1 MAKNTLHT
9 FDNEDSRRT
18 YLHTC
23 AHILAHAVKR
33 LYPESKLAIGSA
45 TDTGYYY
52 DFDSAVSFT
61 PELLE
66 KIEAEMAK
74 ICMENLKI
82 ERFEL
87 PCAEALAL
95 MKDEPYKSELLNE
108 LLENAVISFYRQG
121 DFTDQ
126 CAGPHLDSTG
136 YVNGDAVRL
145 TSCTSAYWR
154 GDAKNMMLQRIYGTA
169 FPSKEEKQKNA
180 TITRLAASWGIL
192 RRWTPSARGCLFL
205 CPTARASSS
214 SLPALWR
221 TRSKNAAIC

>member
-1 MAKNTLHT
+1 MTT
-9 FDNEDSRRT
+9 RT
-18 YLHTC
+18 PPNLFAYC
-23 AHILAHAVKR
+23 APDPGPCREAPVS
-33 LYPESKLAIGSA
+33 ESKLAIGSA

-66 KIEAEMAK
+66 NRSEMAK

-108 LLENAVISFYRQG
+108 SKTPSFLHRQG

-126 CAGPHLDSTG
+126 C
-136 YVNGDAVRL
+136 R
-145 TSCTSAYWR
+145 
-154 GDAKNMMLQRIYGTA
+154 
-169 FPSKEEKQKNA
+169 
-180 TITRLAASWGIL
+180 AA
-192 RRWTPSARGCLFL
+192 
-205 CPTARASSS
+205 
-214 SLPALWR
+214 
-221 TRSKNAAIC
+221 